1 MLLYVVGIDNK
12 QNQWRI

>member
-1 MLLYVVGIDNK
+1 MLLYAVGIDNK